1 MQSIWIIYHKVFSDS
16 TDSNNNKKRVKRWIQ
31 SLCECFWIFC
41 TFILIFVFV
50 VFCTSF
56 AVLFRNAQ
64 LPLMRSKPSTPE
76 LYKFHS
82 ILLGAL
88 PFCKQAT
95 GGTETGEWRMAK
107 RMARKTLCDFY
118 LKNTK
123 LILCF
128 FRLHT
133 RVRQWQREWGRMWE
147 GEREE
152 ESESAGCHSGWI
164 CCGYLLGSILGQTL
178 LFQHMQIATARTTHV
193 VALDVLYFV
202 AAVAVANHLLQ
213 FPIRQ
218 PKHKVTQ

>member
-1 MQSIWIIYHKVFSDS
+1 MNV
-16 TDSNNNKKRVKRWIQ
+16 
-31 SLCECFWIFC
+31 FWIFC

-50 VFCTSF
+50 VFGTSF

-95 GGTETGEWRMAK
+95 GGTENGEWRMAK

-133 RVRQWQREWGRMWE
+133 RVRQCQRQSEGECEWGR
-147 GEREE
+147 GRKRA
-152 ESESAGCHSGWI
+152 SQLGATAAGSV
-164 CCGYLLGSILGQTL
+164 CGYLLGSILGQTL

-218 PKHKVTQ
+218 PKHKLTQ